1 MPSTAFAPATTGN
14 RVIVGP
20 ASTTF
25 GFKCWY
31 LVCFQDAI
39 VAVPQSFL
47 TAAAMAYSTDSRR
60 VSYSAKAQL
69 VMDLL
74 TSPGRRLR
82 AQIPARL
89 QTVPD
94 SQLRS
99 RPSVV
104 ILTSQVRSIVL
115 KSSKMARYGTVVTPE
130 INLEMNT
137 GKKLVYGIYAW
148 DFEKVCG
155 QLWQMYPQLCK

>member
-20 ASTTF
+20 TFTAF

-39 VAVPQSFL
+39 FAVRQSFPKTVAL
-47 TAAAMAYSTDSRR
+47 AYSTDTPPKLYGYKR
-60 VSYSAKAQL
+60 L
-69 VMDLL
+69 IWDLM
-74 TSPGRRLR
+74 TAPGRRLR
-82 AQIPARL
+82 RQIPPSL
-89 QTVPD
+89 QTIPD

-99 RPSVV
+99 TPNVV
-104 ILTSQVRSIVL
+104 IPTSQVRSFIL
-115 KSSKMARYGTVVTPE
+115 KSGNLARYSAPE
-130 INLEMNT
+130 ISLELNT
-137 GKKLVYGIYAW
+137 GKKLIYGIW
-148 DFEKVCG
+148 TGDFERVCG